1 MNPQLGEQGFLNYV
15 GEIWDDRVRFANEAI
30 GFEHLDP
37 MQTEF
42 QKALAHHDHVAIK
55 AGHGTCKTTDLAIAT
70 LHWLST
76 RGMVTEVGDC
86 RIPCTAP
93 SKHQLQDILW
103 AEMSRQIEMMK
114 RTPIGKVFANNLE
127 WKKETIV
134 NLMNPAGN
142 YAAARTATKDNT
154 DALQGFHGAY
164 VLRIIE
170 EASGVSDAAQ
180 EVLEGATGTVETK
193 TILAGNPTRR
203 NGQFHRCFNQDK
215 QFYKT
220 FTRSCLD
227 VTHPLLRKEA
237 QRYAARMEKKYGRDS
252 NFYRIRVQGEFP
264 LADDDTYIPIYWAEA
279 ARDRAVFP
287 YTQYDL
293 VYGVDVARSLNR
305 DRSVLAKRRGDQF
318 LPYHV
323 MRYNDTMKVVRDVA
337 TQADKEKPKAIFI
350 DTIGVGG
357 GVFDRLKQLGYPVIP
372 VNSAETISME
382 FPEKYSRLRD
392 ELWGKM
398 RDWLEAGRGKL
409 WDNED
414 NDLVG
419 ELSTPTA
426 RILEGGKLKVES
438 KDEMRERLK
447 KTGGDECNGS
457 PDIADAH
464 IMTFA
469 LPIANYNRDNQDSDN
484 HGGEEDDVVDD
495 VAGY

>member
-1 MNPQLGEQGFLNYV
+1 MIELGEDNFQEYV
-15 GEIWDDRVRFANEAI
+15 KLIWDDRVRFAKEVI
-30 GFEHLDP
+30 GFERLDP
-37 MQTEF
+37 MQEAF
-42 QKALAHHDHVAIK
+42 HRALDKEDHIAMK
-55 AGHGTCKTTDLAIAT
+55 AGHGTCKTTDESISC
-70 LHWLST
+70 LHYLST
-76 RGMVTEVGDC
+76 RPDA
-86 RIPCTAP
+86 RIVCTAP

-103 AEMSRQIEMMK
+103 AEMSKQIGMMRK
-114 RTPIGKVFANNLE
+114 QPIGKIFANNLE
-127 WKKETIV
+127 WKKETIT
-134 NLMNPAGN
+134 NLMSPATWF
-142 YAAARTATKDNT
+142 AAARTATKENT
-154 DALQGFHGAY
+154 DALQGFHGPY
-164 VLRIIE
+164 VMRIIE
-170 EASGVSDAAQ
+170 EASGVSDAAC
-180 EVLEGATGTVETK
+180 EVLEGATGTIETK
-193 TILAGNPTRR
+193 TIFAGNPTKR
-203 NGQFHRCFNQDK
+203 NGQFHRCFNADK
-215 QFYKT
+215 QFYRT

-227 VTHPLLRKEA
+227 VTHPLLFKEA
-237 QRYAARMEKKYGRDS
+237 QRYAARMGKKYGVES
-252 NFYRIRVQGEFP
+252 NFYRVRVLGEFP

-279 ARDRAVFP
+279 ARDRQIWP
-287 YTQYDL
+287 QNSYDL

-323 MRYNDTMKVVRDVA
+323 MRYNDTMKIVRDVA
-337 TQADKEKPKAIFI
+337 QQADKEKPKAIFV
-350 DTIGVGG
+350 DVIGVGG
-357 GVFDRLKQLGYPVIP
+357 GVFDRLKQLGYPVIA

-414 NDLVG
+414 NDLIG

-426 RILEGGKLKVES
+426 RILEGGKIKVES

-447 KTGGDECNGS
+447 KNGGDECNGS

-469 LPIANYNRDNQDSDN
+469 LPIANYNRDTQDS
-484 HGGEEDDVVDD
+484 EEGYGNQGFEPVDP

>member
-1 MNPQLGEQGFLNYV
+1 MIQMGQDQFVNYV
-15 GEIWDDRVRFANEAI
+15 SEVWDNRVKFAMEVIRFDQ
-30 GFEHLDP
+30 LDP
-37 MQTEF
+37 MQVEF
-42 QKALAHHDHVAIK
+42 HNTLDKHDHIATK
-55 AGHGTCKTTDLAIAT
+55 AGHGTCKTTDLAIAA

-76 RGMVTEVGDC
+76 RGMATELGDC

-114 RTPIGKVFANNLE
+114 RNPLGKVFANNLE

-164 VLRIIE
+164 VLRVIE

-180 EVLEGATGTVETK
+180 EVLEGATGTIETK

-203 NGQFHRCFNQDK
+203 NGQFYRCFNQDK
-215 QFYKT
+215 GFYKT
-220 FTRSCLD
+220 FTRSCLNI
-227 VTHPLLRKEA
+227 VHPLLRKEA
-237 QRYAARMEKKYGRDS
+237 QRYAARMEKKYGKES
-252 NFYRIRVQGEFP
+252 NFYRVRVLGEFP

-279 ARDRAVFP
+279 ARDRQMFP
-287 YTQYDL
+287 QNSYDL

-305 DRSVLAKRRGDQF
+305 DRSVIAKRRGEQF
-318 LPYHV
+318 LPYHI
-323 MRYNDTMKVVRDVA
+323 MRYNDTMKIVRDVA
-337 TQADKEKPKAIFI
+337 QMADKEKPKAIFV
-350 DTIGVGG
+350 DVIGVGG
-357 GVFDRLKQLGYPVIP
+357 GVYDRLKQLGYPAIP

-398 RDWLEAGRGKL
+398 RDWLENGRGKL

-414 NDLVG
+414 NDLIG

-426 RILEGGKLKVES
+426 RILEGGKVKVES

-447 KTGGDECNGS
+447 KNGGDESNGS

-469 LPIANYNRDNQDSDN
+469 LPIANYNQDTRDEESGDDN
-484 HGGEEDDVVDD
+484 NGMEVVDP

>member
-1 MNPQLGEQGFLNYV
+1 MKIEIGEDKFQEYISL
-15 GEIWDDRVRFANEAI
+15 IWNDRVRWAMEVQ
-30 GFEHLDP
+30 GFERLDP
-37 MQTEF
+37 MEIDF
-42 QKALAHHDHVAIK
+42 LRCLDKNDHVAVK
-55 AGHGTCKTTDLAIAT
+55 AGHGTSKTTDEAIAA
-70 LHWLST
+70 LHYLST
-76 RGMVTEVGDC
+76 RPDA

-103 AEMSRQIEMMK
+103 AEMSKQMGMMRK
-114 RTPIGKVFANNLE
+114 TPIGKIFANNLE

-134 NLMNPAGN
+134 NIMSPATWF
-142 YAAARTATKDNT
+142 AAARTATKDNT
-154 DALQGFHGAY
+154 DALQGFHGPY
-164 VLRIIE
+164 VLRLIE

-180 EVLEGATGTVETK
+180 EVLEGATGTIETK

-203 NGQFHRCFNQDK
+203 NGQFYRCFNGDK

-220 FTRSCLD
+220 FTRSCLN
-227 VTHPLLRKEA
+227 VTHPLLMREA
-237 QRYAARMEKKYGRDS
+237 QRYAARMEKKYGANS
-252 NFYRIRVQGEFP
+252 NFYRIRVLGEFP
-264 LADDDTYIPIYWAEA
+264 ISDEDTYIPLAWAEA
-279 ARDRAVFP
+279 ARNRQMFP
-287 YTQYDL
+287 FAQYDL
-293 VYGVDVARSLNR
+293 LFGVDVARSLNR
-305 DRSVLAKRRGDQF
+305 DRSVIAKRRGDEF

-323 MRYNDTMKVVRDVA
+323 MRYDDTMKVVRDVA
-337 TQADKEKPKAIFI
+337 QQADKEKPKAIFI

-357 GVFDRLKQLGYPVIP
+357 GVYDRLKQLGYPVIP

-382 FPEKYSRLRD
+382 FPEKYMRLRD

-419 ELSTPTA
+419 ELSCPTA
-426 RILEGGKLKVES
+426 RILDGGKIKVES

-447 KTGGDECNGS
+447 KMGGDEHQGS

-469 LPIANYNRDNQDSDN
+469 LPIANYNRELQD
-484 HGGEEDDVVDD
+484 DDQEQGDD
-495 VAGY
+495 FEVIDRVAGY